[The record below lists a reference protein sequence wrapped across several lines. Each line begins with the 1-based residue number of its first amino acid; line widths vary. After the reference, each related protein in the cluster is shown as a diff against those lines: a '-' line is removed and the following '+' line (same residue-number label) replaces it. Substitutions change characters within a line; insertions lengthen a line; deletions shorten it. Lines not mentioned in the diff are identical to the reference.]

1 MKRIL
6 LTIIFAV
13 AVIFA
18 YAEGHMTFK
27 GIEID
32 GKLDSFVEK
41 LQTQGFEL
49 TYINDYS
56 AVMKGRFTA
65 EDVTVFIFSTPI
77 SKLTH
82 TVLVRYEP
90 QNQWSTLENKYNNL
104 VESLRKKY
112 GEPSL
117 EVWDVGHTGDPEH
130 EIRMGRARIMTFFD
144 TDNGRVTVSIADYK
158 DQYGQHNLSVAIAY
172 QDNANSALNES
183 EAESDL

>member
-32 GKLDSFVEK
+32 GKLESFVEK

-49 TYINDYS
+49 AYINDYV

-65 EDVTVFIFSTPI
+65 EDVTVFIYTTPI

-82 TVLVRYEP
+82 TVIVKYEP

-104 VESLRKKY
+104 VESLKKKY
-112 GEPSL
+112 GEPSDSVW
-117 EVWDVGHTGDPEH
+117 EVNNSGDPEH
-130 EIRMGRARIMTFFD
+130 ELKMGRARIMTFFD
-144 TDNGRVTVSIADYK
+144 TDNADTYDWCTAGDTRVWFDYWAPSRVTVTGYK
-158 DQYGQHNLSVAIAY
+158 EGQHITSKEIK
-172 QDNANSALNES
+172 
-183 EAESDL
+183 

>member
-1 MKRIL
+1 MKKLL
-6 LTIIFAV
+6 LTIICVVAAVFAH
-13 AVIFA
+13 
-18 YAEGHMTFK
+18 AEGHMTFK

-49 TYINDYS
+49 TYINDYA

-65 EDVTVFIFSTPI
+65 ENVTLCIFSTPI
-77 SKLTH
+77 SKLTY
-82 TVLVRYEP
+82 TVLVKYEP
-90 QNQWSTLENKYNNL
+90 QDQWSTLENKYNNL

-130 EIRMGRARIMTFFD
+130 EIKMGRARIMTFFE
-144 TDNGRVTVSIADYK
+144 TDNGLVTVSIADYK
-158 DQYGQHNLSVAIAY
+158 DQYGLHNLSVAIAY
-172 QDNANSALNES
+172 QDNANSDLNDS

>member
-1 MKRIL
+1 MKKLL

-49 TYINDYS
+49 AYINDYD

-65 EDVTVFIFSTPI
+65 EDVTVCIFSTPI
-77 SKLTH
+77 SKLTYA
-82 TVLVRYEP
+82 VLVKYEP

-117 EVWDVGHTGDPEH
+117 EVWDVDEYSDPELAF
-130 EIRMGRARIMTFFD
+130 MLDRARIMTFFE
-144 TDNGRVTVSIADYK
+144 TDNGRIGVSIANYK
-158 DQYGQHNLSVAIAY
+158 DEYGLPNLSVTITY
-172 QDNANSALNES
+172 LDKANSDLNDS
-183 EAESDL
+183 ETESDL